1 MNKLWLLTALCSTSL
16 ILGCSQNNDAGI
28 VEQETAELQP
38 TANSTLD
45 NIPDSGVKVSD
56 GPKFDLLTTPVG
68 EIDFPNTCSTEAGVL
83 VERGVALMHN
93 MMYRE
98 AQFVFSMADD
108 ADPDCAMAYWGQ
120 AMTQIHPLWQD
131 NLNAEEYARGLEL
144 TKKAQSIADTTQRE
158 KQYFKAAEVFYAGG
172 PSQTM
177 KEGYVNMSRIWDET
191 STSMPNDMDAKA
203 FNALFKIAIA
213 KSEDDREV
221 AGQLALDILQEMSNH
236 PGGHHYVIHA
246 FDTANLAGKALTTG
260 GPLRRNNPGC
270 YPCLTYVDSYLYPAW
285 QMEQGY
291 KMERYLCGFCHR
303 TMCRQRR
310 SKQPLSACNGLFDV
324 CTFAKRR

>member
-28 VEQETAELQP
+28 VEQKTAELQP

-45 NIPDSGVKVSD
+45 NIPDSGAKVSD

-68 EIDFPNTCSTEAGVL
+68 EIDFPSTCSTEAGVL

-172 PSQTM
+172 LSQTM
-177 KEGYVNMSRIWDET
+177 KEGYVNMSRVWDET

-213 KSEDDREV
+213 KSEDDRED
-221 AGQLALDILQEMSNH
+221 AGQLALDILQEN
-236 PGGHHYVIHA
+236 V
-246 FDTANLAGKALTTG
+246 
-260 GPLRRNNPGC
+260 
-270 YPCLTYVDSYLYPAW
+270 
-285 QMEQGY
+285 
-291 KMERYLCGFCHR
+291 
-303 TMCRQRR
+303 
-310 SKQPLSACNGLFDV
+310 
-324 CTFAKRR
+324 